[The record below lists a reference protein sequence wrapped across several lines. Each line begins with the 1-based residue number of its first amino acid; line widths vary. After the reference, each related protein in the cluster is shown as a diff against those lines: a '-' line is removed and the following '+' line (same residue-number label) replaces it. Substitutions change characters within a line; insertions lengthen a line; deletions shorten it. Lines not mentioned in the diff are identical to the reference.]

1 MKKASR
7 LMNIDNY
14 YLYDSCKNN
23 LLNILLENPKF
34 YNDKKLIE
42 NDYPLLPYFTYTN
55 FSILNDDFIN
65 QYIYYF
71 YDTNKYPFISSVL
84 SNENNIFTIIDF
96 IPKLNQ
102 FSNKVY
108 DKLNIRY
115 NRKEIHNKKI
125 KEVFKDELKKDINIF
140 NNFIENNNKLFDKR
154 NKINEDEN
162 LKEIINIPGS
172 KINLIYTKIIQ
183 MYNTFLGKMKLGN
196 YIKEN
201 IDNVIIQEAKE
212 NDYNF
217 NYVLNNEN
225 KITIKEKMN
234 QLILLYSKRERKENN
249 VLNVYNGGKIIYNF
263 EIIERKLE
271 EHFILGKKYFK
282 EKQKMFIYSEDIFEK
297 EEDIFKKIKEKF
309 EQKKIGEDNSRKID
323 EYLHYLTQEKILN
336 IFYELVSLLNH
347 LTQNEFDLKIKNDE
361 DTLDD
366 IINYLEIKSYKSPQL
381 NTDKEFLE
389 KILSVNTLLDFYEK
403 VQNKSFNYLTNNIKQ
418 KIINDRIDIEENIQN
433 EIESCLMS
441 NKHITKNI
449 LISSVKKYIL
459 RHIKNKENF
468 LFNFSDLI
476 DKKDIWDESIYGDK
490 DFLEDFNKLFHI
502 EEKNGKNCVTIYC
515 YLLIYEIKLL
525 DRNNNDANDE
535 DDGDELLD

>member
-1 MKKASR
+1 M
-7 LMNIDNY
+7 
-14 YLYDSCKNN
+14 
-23 LLNILLENPKF
+23 
-34 YNDKKLIE
+34 
-42 NDYPLLPYFTYTN
+42 
-55 FSILNDDFIN
+55 
-65 QYIYYF
+65 
-71 YDTNKYPFISSVL
+71 
-84 SNENNIFTIIDF
+84 
-96 IPKLNQ
+96 
-102 FSNKVY
+102 
-108 DKLNIRY
+108 
-115 NRKEIHNKKI
+115 
-125 KEVFKDELKKDINIF
+125 
-140 NNFIENNNKLFDKR
+140 
-154 NKINEDEN
+154 
-162 LKEIINIPGS
+162 
-172 KINLIYTKIIQ
+172 
-183 MYNTFLGKMKLGN
+183 
-196 YIKEN
+196 
-201 IDNVIIQEAKE
+201 
-212 NDYNF
+212 
-217 NYVLNNEN
+217 
-225 KITIKEKMN
+225 
-234 QLILLYSKRERKENN
+234 
-249 VLNVYNGGKIIYNF
+249 
-263 EIIERKLE
+263 ERKLE

-297 EEDIFKKIKEKF
+297 EEDLFKKIKEKF

-323 EYLHYLTQEKILN
+323 DYLHYLTQEKKLN
-336 IFYELVSLLNH
+336 IFYELVALLNH

-366 IINYLEIKSYKSPQL
+366 IIKYLEIKSYKFPQL

-502 EEKNGKNCVTIYC
+502 EEKNGKNCISIYC
-515 YLLIYEIKLL
+515 YLSIYEIKVL